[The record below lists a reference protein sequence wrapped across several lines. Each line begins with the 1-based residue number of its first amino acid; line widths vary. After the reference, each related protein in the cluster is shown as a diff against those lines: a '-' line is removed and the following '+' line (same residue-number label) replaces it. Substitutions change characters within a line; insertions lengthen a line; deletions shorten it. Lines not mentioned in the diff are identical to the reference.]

1 MISNLSINVS
11 VIPRLPYTYKLIC
24 TMYSSLKLEN
34 ETIDRVNSP
43 EYSKK
48 LICDAKFL

>member
-11 VIPRLPYTYKLIC
+11 VIPRLPYTY
-24 TMYSSLKLEN
+24 MYSSLKLEN